1 MYGTAVGSSQNS
13 RIGTAISYTLPL
25 LPRLSHCV
33 NNECFLMDNNLV
45 KNAIRLLARGRKNFL
60 FYGNHDA
67 VVYSLVD
74 SCKAL
79 DVDTCA

>member
-1 MYGTAVGSSQNS
+1 
-13 RIGTAISYTLPL
+13 
-25 LPRLSHCV
+25 
-33 NNECFLMDNNLV
+33 MDNNLV